1 MWRWPVMAWSKSK
14 WDAARQKIYWLHS
27 KMIQMAA
34 KNGWDPSINHI
45 LAEAIEKARKDNVP
59 SDNIARS
66 IKIWT
71 WENKADAEITQIDYE
86 WYGAWGVAFIVS
98 TLTDNKNRTASNIRH
113 IFSKYWWNMWEP
125 GSVSFSFKRRGV
137 IYINLEK
144 YSYDQIEE
152 LVFET
157 EVLDFIQE
165 GNNVKILTEPTDLQK
180 VKEFFNSKNIEL
192 DVCDLDYIPENFWE
206 ITEFDKAL
214 KVIKMIDAFEEDE
227 DVENVSHNLQ
237 ISEDLRKEVLD
248 FIEKNTF
255 RT

>member
-1 MWRWPVMAWSKSK
+1 M
-14 WDAARQKIYWLHS
+14 
-27 KMIQMAA
+27 
-34 KNGWDPSINHI
+34 
-45 LAEAIEKARKDNVP
+45 
-59 SDNIARS
+59 
-66 IKIWT
+66 
-71 WENKADAEITQIDYE
+71 
-86 WYGAWGVAFIVS
+86 
-98 TLTDNKNRTASNIRH
+98 
-113 IFSKYWWNMWEP
+113 
-125 GSVSFSFKRRGV
+125 
-137 IYINLEK
+137 
-144 YSYDQIEE
+144 
-152 LVFET
+152 
-157 EVLDFIQE
+157 QE

-180 VKEFFNSKNIEL
+180 VKDFFNSKNIEL

>member
-1 MWRWPVMAWSKSK
+1 MAWSKSK
-14 WDAARQKIYWLHS
+14 WDAARQKIYWLHA
-27 KMIQMAA
+27 KLIQMAA
-34 KNGWDPSINHI
+34 KSWGDPSVNHI
-45 LAEAIEKARKDNVP
+45 LAAAIEKARKDNFP
-59 SDNIARS
+59 NDNIAKA
-66 IKIWT
+66 IKVWT
-71 WENKADAEITQIDYE
+71 WESKDWAEIAQIDYE
-86 WYGAWGVAFIVS
+86 GYWAWGVAFIVS

-113 IFSKYWWNMWEP
+113 IFSKYGWNMWEP
-125 GSVSFSFKRRGV
+125 GSVSFSFKRRWV

-157 EVLDFIQE
+157 NVLDFIQE
-165 GNNVKILTEPTDLQK
+165 WNNVKILTEPSDLQE
-180 VKEFFNSKNIEL
+180 VKDFFASKNIEL
-192 DVCDLDYIPENFWE
+192 DVCDLDYIPENYSE

-227 DVENVSHNLQ
+227 DVENVCHNLQ
-237 ISEDLRKEVLD
+237 ISDELRKEVLD